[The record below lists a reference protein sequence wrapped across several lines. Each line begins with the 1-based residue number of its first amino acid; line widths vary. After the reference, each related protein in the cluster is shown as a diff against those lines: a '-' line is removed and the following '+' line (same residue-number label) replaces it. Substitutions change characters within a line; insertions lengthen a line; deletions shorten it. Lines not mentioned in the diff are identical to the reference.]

1 MPANSTF
8 ELSLQDLR
16 DARDDLRQGGFERS
30 QHGFRRIVSILDTE
44 PIASLVRSYIGVF
57 DFAGWWSKGAG
68 ESHSMSG
75 QAQLPWP
82 DDLEE
87 RVAAQI
93 AFCRHAAMD
102 KKVVTEYMY
111 RVIGTGP
118 GNLDQRHNQIVERTV
133 DNLIRDLSR
142 VADRRIMPPVL
153 DEALQNP
160 YQVSGDPDLDR
171 LLLDARAKFRD
182 SNPVVRKEGL
192 ERLWDAFERMKT
204 LIDPTNKARSATQLL
219 DLTAQEPAFRELLQA
234 ESISLTEIGNRFHIR
249 HFEANRASIEDS
261 RHIDY
266 LFHRCF
272 AFVHLCLA
280 ASKRHV

>member
-1 MPANSTF
+1 MPPSSTF
-8 ELSLQDLR
+8 ESALQDLR
-16 DARDDLRQGGFERS
+16 DARDDLRQGGFEQS
-30 QHGFRRIVSILDTE
+30 QNGFRRIVSILDAE
-44 PIASLVRSYIGVF
+44 PIASLVRSYIRPF
-57 DFAGWWSKGAG
+57 DFAGWWSEGVGK
-68 ESHSMSG
+68 SHSMSG

-93 AFCRHAAMD
+93 EFCRHAAMD
-102 KKVVTEYMY
+102 KKVATEYMY

-153 DEALQNP
+153 DAVLQEP
-160 YQVSGDPDLDR
+160 YQESGDPDLDR
-171 LLLDARAKFRD
+171 LLRDARAKFRD

-192 ERLWDAFERMKT
+192 ERLWDAFERLKT

-219 DLTAQEPAFRELLQA
+219 GLTAQEPAFRALLQA
-234 ESISLTEIGNRFHIR
+234 ESVSLTDIGNQFHIR
-249 HFEANRASIEDS
+249 HFETNRVSIEDP

-272 AFVHLCLA
+272 AFVHLCLG
-280 ASKRHV
+280 ASRRHV